1 MLETPSFG
9 HMAMR
14 KPKTQGHGSV
24 VRQGSLLPVER
35 VSRDILLLRGHRV
48 LLDAQLA
55 EIYAVTTKRLNE
67 QVKRNRNRFPADFM
81 FRLTLAERDEVV
93 AECDHLK
100 KLRLSPTL
108 PYAFTETERTRSRAS
123 HGSSPASR

>member
-1 MLETPSFG
+1 MMP
-9 HMAMR
+9 MR
-14 KPKTQGHGSV
+14 KLKSPPARKAAANH
-24 VRQGSLLPVER
+24 GSLLPVER

-81 FRLTLAERDEVV
+81 FRLTIAERDEVV

-100 KLRLSPTL
+100 KLRFSPTL
-108 PYAFTETERTRSRAS
+108 PYA
-123 HGSSPASR
+123 